1 MAETTQ
7 SSAIFTRPWSV
18 IRTGVRTVLSLEK
31 TAVGIVV
38 LAAAL
43 AAAGLAVLA
52 LAQGARIDRD
62 VPALAGRPL
71 PATAEDVYLI
81 GSIGVAL
88 VLGTILARRVVFDPH
103 VRKAADFALC
113 AAGTAIAAEIVGKF
127 AAGAQLTLTAQVA
140 AVLVISTG
148 VPAVL
153 FAAASIVLAAARLA
167 RFCKSTD
174 TTRFCKSTDTTKPG
188 PGPAGAGAGAGAVD
202 GRRGQAQAAPAKRAE
217 PAARA
222 AGPVGGRRARW
233 VRGYDSGNGPDISP
247 IRAAAVDG
255 PIGIGLSGG
264 GIRAASVMLGA
275 FQNKDFR
282 EGVSWPRRATWC
294 PCPGV
299 GIRPGRSCRR

>member
-103 VRKAADFALC
+103 VRKAADFALF
-113 AAGTAIAAEIVGKF
+113 AAGTAIAAEIVGIF
-127 AAGAQLTLTAQVA
+127 AADAQRTLTAQVA

-167 RFCKSTD
+167 RFRKSTD
-174 TTRFCKSTDTTKPG
+174 TTSSDRARQAPVPWMGGAGKFRRRRRSRPSRLRGRPARSGASGHDGCAVTTAATAPTFRRFGPRRSTDRS
-188 PGPAGAGAGAGAVD
+188 ASAC
-202 GRRGQAQAAPAKRAE
+202 
-217 PAARA
+217 PAAASGR
-222 AGPVGGRRARW
+222 PV
-233 VRGYDSGNGPDISP
+233 
-247 IRAAAVDG
+247 
-255 PIGIGLSGG
+255 
-264 GIRAASVMLGA
+264 
-275 FQNKDFR
+275 
-282 EGVSWPRRATWC
+282 
-294 PCPGV
+294 
-299 GIRPGRSCRR
+299 